1 MWAVIL
7 SVAIDFTRLVAD
19 NQAMVFSLALRFMR
33 NREVA
38 EEVAQEVFLQ
48 CYRQIDRIEDE
59 AHACS
64 WLRRTVCHR
73 SIDELRKRRFRP
85 AIGLDEVPEPA
96 SVDALPDM
104 LLRDRIRGLV
114 DALPEKARMVVV
126 LRYQEDLAPAEIA
139 ETLDMPIS
147 TVKSHLHRSL
157 TLLRGR
163 LEKKGISLVRRGGE
177 IPLSEV
183 CL

>member
-1 MWAVIL
+1 
-7 SVAIDFTRLVAD
+7 
-19 NQAMVFSLALRFMR
+19 MVFSLALRFLR

-38 EEVAQEVFLQ
+38 EELAQDVFLQ
-48 CYRQIDRIEDE
+48 CYRQLHNIEDA

-64 WLRRTVCHR
+64 WLRRAICHR

-85 AIGLDEVPEPA
+85 AIGLDDIPEPA
-96 SVDALPDM
+96 AASAMPD
-104 LLRDRIRGLV
+104 LLLHDRLRGLV
-114 DALPEKARMVVV
+114 GALPEKARMVIV
-126 LRYQEDLAPAEIA
+126 LRYQEDLAPTEIA
-139 ETLDMPIS
+139 DLLEMPVS

-163 LEKKGISLVRRGGE
+163 LEKKQIAKAAVKVERRGQLPMTG
-177 IPLSEV
+177 V

>member
-1 MWAVIL
+1 
-7 SVAIDFTRLVAD
+7 
-19 NQAMVFSLALRFMR
+19 MVFSLALRFLR

-38 EEVAQEVFLQ
+38 EELAQDVFLQ
-48 CYRQIDRIEDE
+48 CYRQMDRIEDA

-64 WLRRTVCHR
+64 WLRRAICHR

-85 AIGLDEVPEPA
+85 AIGLDEIPEPA
-96 SVDALPDM
+96 AVNPMPDLM
-104 LLRDRIRGLV
+104 LRDRLREMV
-114 DALPEKARMVVV
+114 EALPEKARMVVV

-139 ETLDMPIS
+139 DLLEMPVS

-157 TLLRGR
+157 ALLRGR
-163 LEKKGISLVRRGGE
+163 LEKNSVAGADGRRGL
-177 IPLSEV
+177 PVTEV

>member
-1 MWAVIL
+1 
-7 SVAIDFTRLVAD
+7 
-19 NQAMVFSLALRFMR
+19 MVFSLALRFLR

-38 EEVAQEVFLQ
+38 EELAQDVFLQ
-48 CYRQIDRIEDE
+48 FYRQIDNIEDA

-64 WLRRTVCHR
+64 WLRRAICHR

-85 AIGLDEVPEPA
+85 AIGLDDIPEPA
-96 SVDALPDM
+96 ATGAIPDLM
-104 LLRDRIRGLV
+104 LRDRLRGLV
-114 DALPEKARMVVV
+114 GALPEKARMVVV
-126 LRYQEDLAPAEIA
+126 LRYQEDLSPTEIA
-139 ETLDMPIS
+139 ELLEMPVS

-163 LEKKGISLVRRGGE
+163 LEKNNVVKAGRRGELPVTG
-177 IPLSEV
+177 V